1 MPSFNWSMTAM
12 GYPEHRR
19 AGAAVV
25 GFSTMSTHEVLRLA
39 EHLGF
44 AAGWLLSEGSN
55 PQLEGL
61 RGSEPAHVQ
70 VADLFADRRVAMT
83 DGLAS
88 GTLVFVAAPAAAE
101 PPPRDR
107 TLAAWA
113 DEKRLPWVEVIDN
126 EVAYWGALQTGH
138 IERLLTWFLG
148 ARPLDADWRASRLAP
163 TATGRLLHGLF
174 EHGWTRNL
182 ALAKPGGK
190 PSLELWGG
198 VHGTCLL
205 DHANALPPT
214 RVGIGLRCVLAGSEW
229 SAVDA
234 GGRCPLSDDTG
245 KLSR

>member
-1 MPSFNWSMTAM
+1 MPSYNWSMTAM

-25 GFSTMSTHEVLRLA
+25 GMSNMSTHEVLRLA

-44 AAGWLLSEGSN
+44 ASGWLLAEGSN
-55 PQLEGL
+55 PQLEGV
-61 RGSEPAHVQ
+61 RGGVPAHIL
-70 VADLFADRRVAMT
+70 VASLFEDRRIVVT

-88 GTLVFVAAPAAAE
+88 GTLVFVAAPAE
-101 PPPRDR
+101 IGQPPADR
-107 TLAAWA
+107 TLVAWA
-113 DEKRLPWVEVIDN
+113 DERGLPWVEVIDN
-126 EVAYWGALQTGH
+126 EVAYWGALQTTH
-138 IERLLTWFLG
+138 IERLLLWFLA
-148 ARPLDADWRASRLAP
+148 ARPLDADWRKTRLAP

-190 PSLELWGG
+190 PSSEIWGG
-198 VHGTCLL
+198 VHGTCML
-205 DHANALPPT
+205 DHANVLPPA
-214 RVGIGLRCVLAGSEW
+214 RVGVGLRCVLSGSEW
-229 SAVDA
+229 SASDA